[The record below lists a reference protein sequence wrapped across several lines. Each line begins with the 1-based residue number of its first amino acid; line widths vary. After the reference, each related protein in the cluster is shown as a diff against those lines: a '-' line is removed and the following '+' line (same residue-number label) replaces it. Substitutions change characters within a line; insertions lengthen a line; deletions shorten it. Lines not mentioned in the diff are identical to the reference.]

1 MVHKALE
8 AMVAYVRE
16 HPAPMHSQE
25 TIATRRSDYLKVAE
39 AIRGEEIP
47 MESVTDVVIPL
58 EGRMLQA
65 RHYVPLGDES
75 KALVLYFHGGSFCIG
90 DLETHDGLCRA
101 LSESTK
107 MRCLAIEYRLAPEHP
122 FPEGIN
128 DTIDSLRYVS
138 ANLSKYADKDAKL
151 IVFGDSSGGNFAAV
165 GVAQTRNEN
174 LNIVAQVLINPAMGP
189 EIVTESSHAYGSGF
203 MLDNDQLRSD
213 YLQYLNGYQDH
224 TDPRV
229 SPLMA
234 SDLTNSPP
242 AIVVVAECDPL
253 RDEGVAYAGLLE
265 HFGVEVELLE
275 AEGMTHGFLRLGGI
289 IPECFEIVGD
299 LAEHMH
305 RFVEKS

>member
-8 AMVAYVRE
+8 AMVEYVRE
-16 HPAPMHSQE
+16 HPAPTHSSS

-39 AIRGEEIP
+39 AIRGDEIE
-47 MESVTDVVIPL
+47 MESVIDLAIPL
-58 EGRMLQA
+58 EGRILQA
-65 RHYVPLGDES
+65 RHYVPIGDES
-75 KALVLYFHGGSFCIG
+75 KALVVYFHGGSFCIG

-101 LSESTK
+101 LSSATK
-107 MRCLAIEYRLAPEHP
+107 MRFLAIEYRLAPEHP
-122 FPEGIN
+122 FPAGIN
-128 DTIDSLRYVS
+128 DTIETLRYVS
-138 ANLSKYADKDAKL
+138 TNLTKFASKDSKL
-151 IVFGDSSGGNFAAV
+151 IVLGDSSGGNFVAV

-174 LNIVAQVLINPAMGP
+174 LKIAAQVLINPPMGP
-189 EIVTESSHAYGSGF
+189 EIVTESSHVYGSGF
-203 MLDNDQLRSD
+203 MLDNDQLRLD

-224 TDPRV
+224 TDSRV
-229 SPLMA
+229 SLLM
-234 SDLTNSPP
+234 SDDLTNSPP
-242 AIVVVAECDPL
+242 AIVLVAECDPL

-305 RFVEKS
+305 RLVENS